1 MQTVSKQMR
10 ARAAKGLFLC
20 ALVWGSA
27 NALAGAHPRAVTF
40 STRDGGTIDAD
51 LYGKGSRGVVFAHGA
66 IFNKESW
73 TPLAQRMAA
82 RGFRALAINFR
93 GYGRSHGGSDPGAQ
107 DQDVL
112 AAIRWLHAHGATK
125 VSLVGGSMG
134 GGAAGQAATE
144 VKPGEI
150 DRLVLLSPMPI
161 DHPERLKAAS
171 ILYIGSR
178 DEGLAPRIRAQY
190 ARAPK
195 PKKLI
200 LLPGR
205 AHAQNIF
212 ATGEA
217 QALSDAIVDF
227 LVNGQ

>member
-1 MQTVSKQMR
+1 MLIGSRNLTLLLALFALLPNLAAAQTPQD
-10 ARAAKGLFLC
+10 
-20 ALVWGSA
+20 
-27 NALAGAHPRAVTF
+27 VTF
-40 STRDGGTIDAD
+40 TTADGGTIDAD
-51 LYGKGSRGVVFAHGA
+51 LYGSGSRAVVFAHGA

-73 TPLAQRMAA
+73 APLAKRMAA
-82 RGFRALAINFR
+82 HGFRALAIDFR

-112 AAIRWLHAHGATK
+112 AAIRWLHAHGAK
-125 VSLVGGSMG
+125 QVSVVGGSMG
-134 GGAAGQAATE
+134 GGAAGEAATE

-161 DHPERLKAAS
+161 GDPQNLKAAS

-178 DEGLAPRIRAQY
+178 DEGLAPQIREQY
-190 ARAPK
+190 VRAPK

-200 LLPGR
+200 LLPGS

-227 LVNGQ
+227 LLGKD